1 MIENKG
7 NTKGG
12 GHLKTIVLIM
22 WRASLAQ
29 GLIAKMYN
37 IHKIQLYYEPD
48 YTKAASA
55 ISSHLADGVL
65 LEVSEDGVYDISFCL
80 SLCAWMRKFMPR
92 CRIMLMCPEGQKEAV
107 HRTIE
112 AKQKGEIDDFVFYDV
127 SLDYLT
133 ATLQS
138 L

>member
-1 MIENKG
+1 
-7 NTKGG
+7 
-12 GHLKTIVLIM
+12 M

-29 GLIAKMYN
+29 GLIAKMCN
-37 IHKIQLYYEPD
+37 VQGIQLYYEPD
-48 YTKAASA
+48 YTKADLA
-55 ISSHLADGVL
+55 ICTHLADGVL
-65 LEVSEDGVYDISFCL
+65 LEVSEDGTHDIDFCL
-80 SLCAWMRKFMPR
+80 SLCTWLRKVMPR
-92 CRIMLMCPEGQKEAV
+92 CRLMLMCPEGQTEAV

-112 AKQKGEIDDFVFYDV
+112 AKQKGDIDDFVFYDV